1 MTDPG
6 DIPELDELE
15 PLEDADAQPTAEGEQ
30 AAPPSIADRTLALLS
45 AGLAPPANNP
55 RAEKEY
61 YRFLFAGVV
70 MFLGCMMPFGP
81 EWGMSGYKT
90 LGGALYTLIS
100 IGMIWSWWGA
110 IHRNRF
116 SGTNLKWVLLALIPF
131 FMQLVDLIYAFETQ
145 PAVRDA
151 MAKATLAEGRCAGS
165 WGDVFGNL
173 LGMIN
178 GTTGGH
184 EASNFFRAFG
194 PGKVVLFFGALLAE
208 IAFMRAILG
217 GAKAAKAQKKARQ
230 AGAARRT
237 RR

>member
-15 PLEDADAQPTAEGEQ
+15 PLEEADAQPTPEGEK
-30 AAPPSIADRTLALLS
+30 AAPPSVADRTLALLS

-55 RAEKEY
+55 NAEKEY

-90 LGGALYTLIS
+90 FGGAIYTLIS

-116 SGTNLKWVLLALIPF
+116 SGTNLKWVLLALLPF
-131 FMQLVDLIYAFETQ
+131 FMQLVDLIFAFEQ
-145 PAVRDA
+145 PAVIDA
-151 MAKATLAEGRCAGS
+151 KNMATIAEGRCAQN

-173 LGMIN
+173 FGMIR
-178 GTTGGH
+178 GTAGGH

-194 PGKVVLFFGALLAE
+194 PGKVVLFVGALLAE
-208 IAFMRAILG
+208 VAFMRAIVG

-230 AGAARRT
+230 AGTAGRR